1 MSVLKK
7 EERRDLR
14 KPSLRRE
21 KATHLKKKKT
31 YKETKYRK
39 MKMLIY
45 QKNLHMFTIF

>member
-21 KATHLKKKKT
+21 KATHLKKKKKT

-39 MKMLIY
+39 MKMLI
-45 QKNLHMFTIF
+45 